1 MEEISKKSTKKILEF
16 CQKYVIRVYII
27 CGDFLLLHRRLLFSD
42 LTAISCSNEV

>member
-27 CGDFLLLHRRLLFSD
+27 FEDYELWGAGSYLP
-42 LTAISCSNEV
+42 T

>member
-27 CGDFLLLHRRLLFSD
+27 CGDFLLCDADSYLP
-42 LTAISCSNEV
+42 T